1 MRTAPYLLATLLALA
16 LHAPC
21 WAQET
26 TALPQNPT
34 DLEARSYE
42 LDRRAVDV
50 RRQIVAARHKNDQ
63 EALEGAQK
71 DFKEVQEQRR
81 EVLRAL
87 GKLP

>member
-1 MRTAPYLLATLLALA
+1 MRTARYLMATLLALA
-16 LHAPC
+16 LQAPC
-21 WAQET
+21 LAEEAT
-26 TALPQNPT
+26 SLPQNPT

-50 RRQIVAARHKNDQ
+50 RRQMRAARYKNDQ
-63 EALEGAQK
+63 EALERAEK